1 MNEGEAP
8 FFFFFHY
15 LGWLI
20 TRMESGFKLRG
31 PKNSLFK
38 NVKKLEY

>member
-8 FFFFFHY
+8 FFFFHY

-20 TRMESGFKLRG
+20 TGMESGFKLRG
-31 PKNSLFK
+31 AKEFF
-38 NVKKLEY
+38 VQEC